1 MKEPMKL
8 LAAESRVAGASREVE
23 VWRVSGGEP
32 YSVNTIQPFP
42 YLLQSWPL
50 GLQAAFTGH
59 TRDSFYSSLAL
70 WR

>member
-1 MKEPMKL
+1 MKL

-23 VWRVSGGEP
+23 VLRVSGREP
-32 YSVNTIQPFP
+32 HSVNTIKPFP
-42 YLLQSWPL
+42 YLQTWPL